1 MKIGIASDHA
11 GFVKKEKLVKYL
23 KKKHYEVVDY
33 GTDSKMSVDYPDYAK
48 KVCYGIN
55 NNEVEIGILIC
66 YTGIGMSIAA
76 NKVDNIRCAKVDNV
90 KEAELTRLHNN
101 SNVIALSARKS
112 MFEIKDI
119 IDKFLKTNFSNE
131 ERHIRR
137 VNKLIDY
144 DNNEIEMPKIDG

>member
-55 NNEVEIGILIC
+55 SNEVEIGILVC

-90 KEAELTRLHNN
+90 EEAYMTRKDNDA
-101 SNVIALSARKS
+101 NVIALSKKVSFWTSKKIINTFLNTDYANIERYNRRLDK
-112 MFEIKDI
+112 IK
-119 IDKFLKTNFSNE
+119 E
-131 ERHIRR
+131 YE
-137 VNKLIDY
+137 NK
-144 DNNEIEMPKIDG
+144 